1 MRPWLTSADG
11 SEMSAAVDGRR
22 RRRGREA
29 LEVGDRFPSLRSRVQ
44 EAPGPQPEGGLLV
57 VAQIAGVEDVLD
69 VAEPLPAPHPSLDV
83 QSHRLDIA
91 HQGHPRSPMPRRRSA
106 RTWSSWLTASAACTS
121 ATRSWA
127 RRAYSVVACSAAA
140 LAARDR
146 SRASSTRVCAAAAAS
161 WRVSG

>member
-11 SEMSAAVDGRR
+11 SEMPAAVDGRR
-22 RRRGREA
+22 LRRGREA

-44 EAPGPQPEGGLLV
+44 EAPGQQPEGGLLV
-57 VAQIAGVEDVLD
+57 VAQIAGVDDVLD

-91 HQGHPRSPMPRRRSA
+91 HRGHPRSPMPRRRSA

-127 RRAYSVVACSAAA
+127 RRAYSVVAFAAA
-140 LAARDR
+140 GPAGRDGPGGAARR
-146 SRASSTRVCAAAAAS
+146 GRAAGA
-161 WRVSG
+161 